1 MEQINVFP
9 PEWRR
14 GVYEAI
20 ARRRDIRSFK
30 SDPIAPETLA
40 RILSAAHQAGSVG
53 FSQPWNFI
61 VIDDLEI
68 RKRIRI
74 HVEAERIRAAAAFAG
89 ERREKYLA
97 LKVEGILEAPV
108 NIC

>member
-1 MEQINVFP
+1 MEPVNIFSP
-9 PEWRR
+9 AWRR

-20 ARRRDIRSFK
+20 ARRRDVRSFR

-68 RKRIRI
+68 RQQIRRQ
-74 HVEAERIRAAAAFAG
+74 VEAERLRGATALVPQFRTFGLRLRRKGLGWAG
-89 ERREKYLA
+89 
-97 LKVEGILEAPV
+97 
-108 NIC
+108 